1 MMDALLDGE
10 PCGRACALH
19 AFLRSTVSEVPG
31 VTGQLS
37 RGFEFQGAILHK

>member
-1 MMDALLDGE
+1 MGS
-10 PCGRACALH
+10 H
-19 AFLRSTVSEVPG
+19 ADELVLCMRLRSTVSEVPG